1 MSNFILI
8 STVFTISPGTGICD
22 LKEGLQED
30 WFCLLLPMM
39 VLKIPD
45 LYDFYLSLLV
55 MSVYFRRIRGN
66 VDIRVTMGKLLL
78 SLCFSFLFCKMIT

>member
-39 VLKIPD
+39 VLKI
-45 LYDFYLSLLV
+45 LIFITSSSASLLCQCISGELEE
-55 MSVYFRRIRGN
+55 MLISV
-66 VDIRVTMGKLLL
+66 
-78 SLCFSFLFCKMIT
+78 